1 MDFTPIIAQVWGTLG
16 WVIPLMLL
24 IGLLKSPWAKGHI
37 GELLVRLFAH
47 WQLDKQTYRRL
58 HNVTL
63 NTPDGT
69 TQIDHVFLSPYGIFV
84 LETKNMSGWIFGS
97 EKQAQWT
104 QKLYKR
110 TYKFQN
116 PLRQN
121 YKHLKALEATLGV
134 NRPLESVGEA
144 GKARQKQARKRSLRA
159 VNEHSEPVFNAALPT
174 QVALQRP
181 VDPEHLHS
189 VITFVGGSTFKTEV
203 PANVTQGIGFIRYI
217 KSFQQPLFSESE
229 VDAMLHALQ
238 TGRRTPTLAT
248 HREHV
253 QNLKRRSD
261 PTAER
266 QCPKCGSALLIR
278 TIKSGAKAGQQFWG
292 CSTFPKCRTMQS
304 L

>member
-1 MDFTPIIAQVWGTLG
+1 MDFTPVITQVWGMLA
-16 WVIPLMLL
+16 WFIPAALL
-24 IGLLKSPWAKGHI
+24 VGLLKSPWAKGHI

-69 TQIDHVFLSPYGIFV
+69 TQIDHVFLSPYGLFV

-97 EKQAQWT
+97 EKQTQWT
-104 QKLYKR
+104 QKLYKH
-110 TYKFQN
+110 TFKFQN

-121 YKHLKALEATLGV
+121 YKHLKALEAFLNT
-134 NRPLESVGEA
+134 NRALESVGEA
-144 GKARQKQARKRSLRA
+144 GNARQKQARKRSLRA

-181 VDPEHLHS
+181 VSPEHLHS
-189 VITFVGGSTFKTEV
+189 VVTFVGGSTFKTEV

-217 KSFQQPLFSESE
+217 QSFRQPVFSDAE

-238 TGRRTPTLAT
+238 TGRRAPRPRYPSRACTEP
-248 HREHV
+248 
-253 QNLKRRSD
+253 
-261 PTAER
+261 
-266 QCPKCGSALLIR
+266 
-278 TIKSGAKAGQQFWG
+278 
-292 CSTFPKCRTMQS
+292 
-304 L
+304 

>member
-1 MDFTPIIAQVWGTLG
+1 MNFTPIIAQLWSTFG
-16 WVIPLMLL
+16 WLIPLILL
-24 IGLLKSPWAKGHI
+24 IGLFKLPWVKGQI

-63 NTPDGT
+63 STPDGT

-84 LETKNMSGWIFGS
+84 LETKNMRGWIFGS
-97 EKQAQWT
+97 EQQPQWT

-110 TYKFQN
+110 TFKFQN

-134 NRPLESVGEA
+134 S
-144 GKARQKQARKRSLRA
+144 
-159 VNEHSEPVFNAALPT
+159 AA
-174 QVALQRP
+174 
-181 VDPEHLHS
+181 HLHS
-189 VITFVGGSTFKTEV
+189 VITFIGGSTFKTQM
-203 PANVTQGIGFIRYI
+203 PTNVTQGIGFIRYI
-217 KSFQQPLFSESE
+217 KSFQQRVFSEAE
-229 VDAMLHALQ
+229 VDALMLALQ
-238 TGRRTPTLAT
+238 TSRRAPSLAT

-261 PTAER
+261 PNAER
-266 QCPKCGSALLIR
+266 QCPKCGNKLVIR
-278 TIKSGAKAGQQFWG
+278 TVNSGTKAGQQFWG
-292 CSTFPKCRTMQS
+292 CSKFPKCRVRQG

>member
-1 MDFTPIIAQVWGTLG
+1 MDFTPITAQIWSVTG
-16 WVIPLMLL
+16 WLIPFMLV
-24 IGLLKSPWAKGHI
+24 IGLLKSPWAKGQI

-47 WQLDKQTYRRL
+47 WQLDQSTYRRL

-84 LETKNMSGWIFGS
+84 LETKNMSGWIFGT

-104 QKLYKR
+104 QKIYKR

-121 YKHLKALEATLGV
+121 YKHLKALEATLQV
-134 NRPLESVGEA
+134 D
-144 GKARQKQARKRSLRA
+144 A
-159 VNEHSEPVFNAALPT
+159 V
-174 QVALQRP
+174 
-181 VDPEHLHS
+181 HLHS
-189 VITFVGGSTFKTEV
+189 VITFVGGSTFMTEV
-203 PANVTQGIGFIRYI
+203 PACVTLGIGFIDYI
-217 KSFQQPLFSESE
+217 KSFQKPVFSQAE
-229 VDAMLHALQ
+229 VDAMLELLQ
-238 TGRRTPTLAT
+238 SGRRSPSLAT
-248 HREHV
+248 HREHL

-266 QCPKCGSALLIR
+266 LCPKCGSALVIR
-278 TIKSGAKAGQQFWG
+278 TRKAGPKAGQQFWG
-292 CSTFPKCRTMQS
+292 CSGFPRCRIIQD

>member
-69 TQIDHVFLSPYGIFV
+69 TQIDHVFLSRYGIFV

-104 QKLYKR
+104 QKL
-110 TYKFQN
+110 TFKFQN

-121 YKHLKALEATLGV
+121 YKHLKALGATLGA
-134 NRPLESVGEA
+134 N
-144 GKARQKQARKRSLRA
+144 
-159 VNEHSEPVFNAALPT
+159 
-174 QVALQRP
+174 
-181 VDPEHLHS
+181 PEHLHS

-203 PANVTQGIGFIRYI
+203 PDNVTQGIGFIRYTKLI
-217 KSFQQPLFSESE
+217 S
-229 VDAMLHALQ
+229 
-238 TGRRTPTLAT
+238 T
-248 HREHV
+248 HP
-253 QNLKRRSD
+253 RS
-261 PTAER
+261 
-266 QCPKCGSALLIR
+266 GI
-278 TIKSGAKAGQQFWG
+278 W
-292 CSTFPKCRTMQS
+292 
-304 L
+304 

>member
-1 MDFTPIIAQVWGTLG
+1 MDYSPIIGQVWGMLA
-16 WVIPLMLL
+16 WFIPAALF
-24 IGLLKSPWAKGHI
+24 IGLLKSPLAKGYI
-37 GELLVRLFAH
+37 GELLVRFFAH
-47 WQLDKQTYRRL
+47 RQLDERTYRRL

-84 LETKNMSGWIFGS
+84 LETKNMSGWIFGG
-97 EKQAQWT
+97 ERQAQWT

-110 TYKFQN
+110 TFKFQN

-134 NRPLESVGEA
+134 N
-144 GKARQKQARKRSLRA
+144 
-159 VNEHSEPVFNAALPT
+159 
-174 QVALQRP
+174 
-181 VDPEHLHS
+181 PEHLHS

-203 PANVTQGIGFIRYI
+203 PANVTQGVGFIRYI
-217 KSFQQPLFSESE
+217 QSFQQAVFSEAE
-229 VDAMLHALQ
+229 VEAILQALQ
-238 TGRRTPTLAT
+238 TGSRAPTLAT

-266 QCPKCGSALLIR
+266 QCPKCGSALVIR
-278 TIKSGAKAGQQFWG
+278 TRKTGANVGKQFWG
-292 CSTFPKCRTMQS
+292 CSTFPRCKTMQS

>member
-1 MDFTPIIAQVWGTLG
+1 MDYAVILRPLISTATWLIPTL
-16 WVIPLMLL
+16 LL
-24 IGLLKSPWAKGHI
+24 IGLLKSPWGKGQI

-69 TQIDHVFLSPYGIFV
+69 TQIDHVFLSPYGLFV

-104 QKLYKR
+104 QKLYKS
-110 TYKFQN
+110 TFKFQN

-134 NRPLESVGEA
+134 NPEY
-144 GKARQKQARKRSLRA
+144 LR
-159 VNEHSEPVFNAALPT
+159 
-174 QVALQRP
+174 
-181 VDPEHLHS
+181 S
-189 VITFVGGSTFKTEV
+189 VITFVGGSTFKTEM

-217 KSFQQPLFSESE
+217 KSFQQPVFSEAE

-238 TGRRTPTLAT
+238 TGRRAPTLAT

-261 PTAER
+261 PAAER
-266 QCPKCGSALLIR
+266 KCPKCGSALVIR
-278 TIKSGAKAGQQFWG
+278 TRKTGTKAGQQFWG
-292 CSTFPKCRTMQS
+292 CSGFPKCRAMQS

>member
-1 MDFTPIIAQVWGTLG
+1 MDVGLILRPLIDSLFWL
-16 WVIPLMLL
+16 IPAILL
-24 IGLLKSPWAKGHI
+24 IGLLKSPWAKGQI

-110 TYKFQN
+110 TFKFQN

-134 NRPLESVGEA
+134 N
-144 GKARQKQARKRSLRA
+144 
-159 VNEHSEPVFNAALPT
+159 
-174 QVALQRP
+174 
-181 VDPEHLHS
+181 PEHLHS

-203 PANVTQGIGFIRYI
+203 PANVTQSIGFIRYI
-217 KSFQQPLFSESE
+217 QSFQQPVFSEAE
-229 VDAMLHALQ
+229 VDAMLYALQ
-238 TGRRTPTLAT
+238 TGRRAATLAT

-253 QNLKRRSD
+253 QTLKRRSD
-261 PTAER
+261 PTVER
-266 QCPKCGSALLIR
+266 QCPKCGNMLLIR
-278 TIKSGAKAGQQFWG
+278 TVKSGPKAGQQFWG
-292 CSTFPKCRTMQS
+292 CSAFPKCRTMMN

>member
-1 MDFTPIIAQVWGTLG
+1 MDFSPIIAPLWTTVSWL
-16 WVIPLMLL
+16 IPLMLV
-24 IGLLKSPWAKGHI
+24 IGLLQTPWAKGYI
-37 GELLVRLFAH
+37 GELVVRLIARIK
-47 WQLDKQTYRRL
+47 LDQHTYRRL

-84 LETKNMSGWIFGS
+84 LETKNMRGWIFGS

-104 QKLYKR
+104 QKLYQR
-110 TYKFQN
+110 SFKFQN

-134 NRPLESVGEA
+134 N
-144 GKARQKQARKRSLRA
+144 
-159 VNEHSEPVFNAALPT
+159 
-174 QVALQRP
+174 
-181 VDPEHLHS
+181 PEHLHS
-189 VITFVGGSTFKTEV
+189 LISFVGGSTFKTAM

-217 KSFQQPLFSESE
+217 QSFQQLVFSATE
-229 VDAMLHALQ
+229 VDALLHTLQ
-238 TGRRTPTLAT
+238 TGRRAPTLAT

-266 QCPKCGSALLIR
+266 LCPKCGSALLIR
-278 TIKSGAKAGQQFWG
+278 TVKSGAKAGQQFWG
-292 CSTFPKCRTMQS
+292 CSGFPKCRTMQS
-304 L
+304 F

>member
-1 MDFTPIIAQVWGTLG
+1 MDYSPIVAQLWGMLT
-16 WVIPLMLL
+16 WFIPTALL
-24 IGLLKSPWAKGHI
+24 IGLLKSPWAKGQT

-47 WQLDKQTYRRL
+47 RQLDKQTYRRL

-97 EKQAQWT
+97 EKQAQWM

-110 TYKFQN
+110 TFKFQN

-134 NRPLESVGEA
+134 N
-144 GKARQKQARKRSLRA
+144 
-159 VNEHSEPVFNAALPT
+159 
-174 QVALQRP
+174 
-181 VDPEHLHS
+181 PEHLHS

-217 KSFQQPLFSESE
+217 QSFQQPVFSEAG
-229 VDAMLHALQ
+229 VDAMLQALQ
-238 TGRRTPTLAT
+238 TGRRAPTLAT

-253 QNLKRRSD
+253 QSLKRGVIRR
-261 PTAER
+261 PNGNIRNAEAR
-266 QCPKCGSALLIR
+266 LLFAPG
-278 TIKSGAKAGQQFWG
+278 KSGPKAGQQF
-292 CSTFPKCRTMQS
+292 
-304 L
+304 

>member
-1 MDFTPIIAQVWGTLG
+1 MDFSLLAPFAPTLF
-16 WVIPLMLL
+16 WLLPLAFV
-24 IGLLKSPWAKGHI
+24 IGLLKSPWVKGYL

-63 NTPDGT
+63 PTPDGT
-69 TQIDHVFLSPYGIFV
+69 TQIDHVFLSRYGIFV
-84 LETKNMSGWIFGS
+84 VETKNLSGWIFGN
-97 EKQAQWT
+97 ERQAQWT
-104 QKLYKR
+104 QKLYRR
-110 TYKFQN
+110 TFKFQN

-121 YKHLKALEATLGV
+121 YKHLKALEAILGV
-134 NRPLESVGEA
+134 S
-144 GKARQKQARKRSLRA
+144 
-159 VNEHSEPVFNAALPT
+159 
-174 QVALQRP
+174 
-181 VDPEHLHS
+181 PEHLHS

-217 KSFQQPLFSESE
+217 KSFQHAVFKEAE
-229 VDAMLHALQ
+229 VDAMLQALQ
-238 TGRRTPTLAT
+238 NGRRVPTLAT

-261 PTAER
+261 PTAEQ

-278 TIKSGAKAGQQFWG
+278 TAKSGAKAGKQFRG
-292 CSTFPKCRTMQS
+292 CSTFPKCRTMQN

>member
-1 MDFTPIIAQVWGTLG
+1 MDFTPVIAQVWGTFSWL
-16 WVIPLMLL
+16 IPLMLL

-47 WQLDKQTYRRL
+47 LKLDKQTYQRL

-69 TQIDHVFLSPYGIFV
+69 TQIDHVFLSRYGIFV

-110 TYKFQN
+110 TFKFQN

-121 YKHLKALEATLGV
+121 YKHLKALEATLGA
-134 NRPLESVGEA
+134 S
-144 GKARQKQARKRSLRA
+144 
-159 VNEHSEPVFNAALPT
+159 
-174 QVALQRP
+174 
-181 VDPEHLHS
+181 PEHLHS
-189 VITFVGGSTFKTEV
+189 VIAFVGGSTFKTEV
-203 PANVTQGIGFIRYI
+203 PANVTLGIGFIHYI
-217 KSFQQPLFSESE
+217 KSFQQPVFSQIE
-229 VDAMLHALQ
+229 VEAMVQALQ
-238 TGRRTPTLAT
+238 TSRCAPSLAT

-278 TIKSGAKAGQQFWG
+278 TVKSGPKMGQQFWG
-292 CSTFPKCRTMQS
+292 CSAFPKCRVMQN

>member
-1 MDFTPIIAQVWGTLG
+1 MDYSIILRPLIDTLY
-16 WVIPLMLL
+16 WLMPAMLL

-110 TYKFQN
+110 TFKFQN

-189 VITFVGGSTFKTEV
+189 VITFVGGSTFKTEM
-203 PANVTQGIGFIRYI
+203 PANVTEGIGFIHYI
-217 KSFQQPLFSESE
+217 KSFQQPVFSEAE

-238 TGRRTPTLAT
+238 TGRRAPTLAT

-261 PTAER
+261 PAAER
-266 QCPKCGSALLIR
+266 QCPKCGSALVIR
-278 TIKSGAKAGQQFWG
+278 TRKTGINVGEQFWG

-304 L
+304 C

>member
-1 MDFTPIIAQVWGTLG
+1 MDVGLTLRPLIDSLF
-16 WVIPLMLL
+16 WLIPAALL
-24 IGLLKSPWAKGHI
+24 IGLLKSPWAKGQI

-97 EKQAQWT
+97 EKQAQWM
-104 QKLYKR
+104 QKLYKH
-110 TYKFQN
+110 TFKFQN

-134 NRPLESVGEA
+134 S
-144 GKARQKQARKRSLRA
+144 
-159 VNEHSEPVFNAALPT
+159 
-174 QVALQRP
+174 
-181 VDPEHLHS
+181 PEHLHS

-217 KSFQQPLFSESE
+217 KSFQQPVFSEAE
-229 VDAMLHALQ
+229 VNAMLHALH
-238 TGRRTPTLAT
+238 TGRRAPTLAT

-261 PTAER
+261 PAAER
-266 QCPKCGSALLIR
+266 QCPKCGSALVIR
-278 TIKSGAKAGQQFWG
+278 TRRTGANAGQQFWG
-292 CSTFPKCRTMQS
+292 CSEFPRCRTMQH